1 MKRIIF
7 AVLALLLNLAA
18 VTLQAQNPGA
28 RPAVGQAP
36 AAGPGEVR
44 GVIVAADSSAAAVP
58 RPAVGVRNK
67 ADGKLVTGA
76 YGAEDGTFRVQG
88 LRPGTY
94 YLRVGGIGFT
104 PMNTPEFTIDTAN
117 PVANV
122 GTIKLSRVSVTLQSV
137 QITGEK
143 PTVVIEPDRNTY
155 RAKDV
160 APAAANA
167 SDVLQATPSVEVDQ
181 DGKVS
186 LRGNENVVIQIN
198 GRPTPIKGTQ
208 LAAYL
213 KQIPANI
220 VERVEVVPNPS
231 AKYDPDGMAGIIN
244 IVLKTNADLGLS
256 AGLNTGFATPS
267 RFNSGANVGYQS
279 GPVTLFGTYGFNA
292 DDRAITGLNDR
303 SRFTPT
309 GAPQD
314 YQNQLIDGA
323 TSSGGHNFTGN
334 IDYKLTDKGVGSN
347 SSTANRRHNN
357 DGALAGYEDLDAG
370 QAFLD
375 RYVMDRNP
383 KARGLTWD
391 NSLSWKHTITPRTH
405 DVPSHWRLNR
415 HRDEDTSL
423 LWREP
428 QNQDGSTAG
437 SPIQGEIDSNSA
449 LTRQLTAQTDYTR
462 PLWAKSKLETGL
474 KETDRWYDKRYLVFK
489 DALGNGTWAANNLS
503 NTFNFDEQTHAGY
516 GVLSQS
522 VGKFDLQGGLR
533 AEWSSRNFDLAGAQA
548 VPFNYHALFPSG
560 AIMFKPSEQTQ
571 LKASYSR
578 RIRRPGT
585 QELNPFPVF
594 FDQQN
599 VFIGNPNLNPEY
611 TDAYEFGF
619 SKSGSLGSLQLS
631 PFYRHTKDV
640 VRVNINTADVIDG
653 REVTS
658 ISFENLDKANS
669 WGTDLNGSLRLGPK
683 FNGFGGFNIYKM
695 VTDGGSQSA
704 LSSNAVTWSYRLNVT
719 SQVNPTVTLQANY
732 WYRAP
737 VNIEK
742 GHFSA
747 LQMTNITLRK
757 KLDGDNM
764 SVAVRFTDPFDTM
777 KFRVKVGDDNLT
789 QITARKFGV
798 RSTWVTFQWNY
809 GQAPKIRAP
818 KEEPAQPAPVF
829 P

>member
-1 MKRIIF
+1 MKRIVF

-18 VTLQAQNPGA
+18 VPLVAQNPGA
-28 RPAVGQAP
+28 NP
-36 AAGPGEVR
+36 AAQGQPPVPAGEVR
-44 GVIVAADSSAAAVP
+44 GSIVAADSSGLAVQ

-67 ADGKLVTGA
+67 SDGKLVTGT
-76 YGAEDGTFRVQG
+76 YGAEDGTFRIQG

-94 YLRVGGIGFT
+94 YLRVSGIGFT
-104 PMNTPEFTIDTAN
+104 PANTPEFTISPAS
-117 PVANV
+117 PVADV
-122 GTIKLSRVSVTLQSV
+122 GAIKLQRVSVQLQAV

-143 PTVVIEPDRNTY
+143 PTVVIEPDRNSYT
-155 RAKDV
+155 AKQV

-167 SDVLQATPSVEVDQ
+167 SDVLQATPSVEVDG

-220 VERVEVVPNPS
+220 VERIEVVPNPS

-244 IVLKTNADLGLS
+244 IVLKTTADLGLS

-267 RFNSGANVGYQS
+267 RFNAGGNLGYQS
-279 GPVTLFGTYGFNA
+279 GPLTLFGTYGFNA
-292 DDRAITGLNDR
+292 DDRDIIGLNDR

-314 YQNQLIDGA
+314 YQNQDIDGSTKNA
-323 TSSGGHNFTGN
+323 GHNFTGN
-334 IDYKLTDKGVGSN
+334 IDYKLGTKDVVSN
-347 SSTANRRHNN
+347 SLTLNRRHSN
-357 DGALAGYEDLDAG
+357 DAALAGYEDLDAS

-375 RYVMDRNP
+375 RYVIDRNTP
-383 KARGLTWD
+383 ARGLTFD

-405 DVPSHWRLNR
+405 ELSTEVRFNR
-415 HRDEDTSL
+415 SRDEDNTF

-428 QNQDGSTAG
+428 QNQDGTSAG
-437 SPIQGEIDSNSA
+437 PAIQGEIDSNNA
-449 LTRQLTAQTDYTR
+449 LTRQLTAQMDYTR
-462 PLWAKSKLETGL
+462 PLWTKAKLETGV
-474 KETDRWYDKRYLVFK
+474 KETDRWLDKTFLVYK
-489 DALGNGTWAANNLS
+489 DALGDGNWVQSNLS

-516 GVLSQS
+516 GVLSQG

-533 AEWSSRNFDLAGAQA
+533 AEWSSRNFDLAGSQA
-548 VPFNYHALFPSG
+548 VPYDYHALFPSG
-560 AIMFKPSEQTQ
+560 VIMYKPSEQTQ
-571 LKASYSR
+571 LKVSYSR

-599 VFIGNPNLNPEY
+599 VFIGNPRLNPEY
-611 TDAYEFGF
+611 TDAFEFGA
-619 SKSGSLGSLQLS
+619 SKTGQLGSIQFS
-631 PFYRHTKDV
+631 PFYKHTKDII
-640 VRVNINTADVIDG
+640 RVDINTADTVDG

-658 ISFENLDKANS
+658 VSFQNLAKSDS
-669 WGTDLNGSLRLGPK
+669 WGTDLNGNLRLGPK
-683 FNGFGGFNIYKM
+683 LNALAGVNIYKQ

-704 LSSNAVTWSYRLNVT
+704 LGSNAVAWSARMNATTNL
-719 SQVNPTVTLQANY
+719 SPTVVLQAFY
-732 WYRAP
+732 FYRAP
-737 VNIEK
+737 MKIEK
-742 GHFSA
+742 GKFSA
-747 LQMTNITLRK
+747 FQMTNITLRK

-764 SVAVRFTDPFDTM
+764 SVAVRFADPFNQM
-777 KFRVKVGDDNLT
+777 KFRIRAGDDYLLQDT
-789 QITARKFGV
+789 QRRFGV
-798 RSTWVTFQWNY
+798 RATYFTFQWNY
-809 GQAPKIRAP
+809 GKPPKVRQPQQEQAP
-818 KEEPAQPAPVF
+818 QPVF

>member
-1 MKRIIF
+1 MKRILF

-18 VTLQAQNPGA
+18 VSLQAQNPGA
-28 RPAVGQAP
+28 RPPAGQPP
-36 AAGPGEVR
+36 AAPPGEVR
-44 GVIVAADSSAAAVP
+44 GSIVAADSSGAAVP
-58 RPAVGVRNK
+58 RPAVAVRNK
-67 ADGKLVTGA
+67 SDGKLVTGA

-94 YLRVGGIGFT
+94 YLRVSGIGFT
-104 PMNTPEFTIDTAN
+104 PLNTPEFTIDPAS

-122 GTIKLSRVSVTLQSV
+122 GAIKLSRVSVMLESV
-137 QITGEK
+137 RITGEK

-155 RAKDV
+155 SAKQV

-167 SDVLQATPSVEVDQ
+167 SDVLQATPSVEVDA

-208 LAAYL
+208 LASYL

-220 VERVEVVPNPS
+220 VERIEVVPNPS

-244 IVLKTNADLGLS
+244 IVLKANTDLGLS
-256 AGLNTGFATPS
+256 GGVNTGFATPS

-279 GPVTLFGTYGFNA
+279 GPVTLFGTYGYNA
-292 DDRAITGLNDR
+292 DDREISGLNDR
-303 SRFTPT
+303 LRFTPT

-314 YQNQLIDGA
+314 FQNQDIDGA
-323 TSSGGHNFTGN
+323 TKNGGHNFTGN
-334 IDYKLTDKGVGSN
+334 IDYKLGDKDVVSN
-347 SSTANRRHNN
+347 SLTYNRRHNN
-357 DGALAGYEDLDAG
+357 DASLAGYEDLDAN
-370 QAFLD
+370 QVFLD
-375 RYVMDRNP
+375 RYVMDRNS

-405 DVPSHWRLNR
+405 ELSTELRFNR
-415 HRDEDTSL
+415 SRDEDNTL

-437 SPIQGEIDSNSA
+437 SPIQGEVDANNA
-449 LTRQLTAQTDYTR
+449 LTRQLTAQLDYTR
-462 PLWAKSKLETGL
+462 PLWAKSKLESGL
-474 KETDRWYDKRYLVFK
+474 KETNRWLDRDFVVYK
-489 DALGNGTWAANNLS
+489 DALGDGNWALSNLS
-503 NTFNFDEQTHAGY
+503 NTFNFDEQVHAGY

-522 VGKFDLQGGLR
+522 VGKFDLQAGLR
-533 AEWSSRNFDLAGAQA
+533 GEWASRNFDLKGAQA
-548 VPFNYHALFPSG
+548 VPYDYHAFFPSG
-560 AIMFKPSEQTQ
+560 VIMYKPSEQSQ
-571 LKASYSR
+571 LKVSYSR

-599 VFIGNPNLNPEY
+599 VFIGNPRLNPEY
-611 TDAYEFGF
+611 TDAIELGA
-619 SKSGSLGSLQLS
+619 SRTGQLGSIQLS

-640 VRVNINTADVIDG
+640 IRVDINTADTVDG

-658 ISFENLDKANS
+658 VSFQNLAKSDS
-669 WGTDLNGSLRLGPK
+669 WGTDLNGNLRLGPK
-683 FNGFGGFNIYKM
+683 LNALAGLNIFKM

-704 LSSNAVTWSYRLNVT
+704 LGSNAIAWSTRLNAT
-719 SQVNPTVTLQANY
+719 TQLSPTVILQANY
-732 WYRAP
+732 FYRAP
-737 VNIEK
+737 MKIEK
-742 GHFSA
+742 GKFSSF
-747 LQMTNITLRK
+747 QMTNITLRK

-764 SVAVRFTDPFDTM
+764 SVAVRFADPFNQM
-777 KFRVKVGDDNLT
+777 KFRIKAGDDYLE
-789 QITARKFGV
+789 QVTARRFGV
-798 RSTWVTFQWNY
+798 RATYFTFQWNY
-809 GQAPKIRAP
+809 GKPPKVRLPQQEQAP
-818 KEEPAQPAPVF
+818 QPVF